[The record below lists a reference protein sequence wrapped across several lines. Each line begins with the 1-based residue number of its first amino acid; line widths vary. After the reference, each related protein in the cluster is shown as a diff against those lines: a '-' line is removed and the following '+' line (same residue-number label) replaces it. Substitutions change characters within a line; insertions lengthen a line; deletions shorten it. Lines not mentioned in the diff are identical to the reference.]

1 MESLKL
7 GLVGVG
13 LMNGSLARDVK
24 TLYKDV
30 EVYGLSRKQSTLDRA
45 KALGIIDHAA
55 EMETLAE
62 MDIVSVA
69 IPVEATA
76 SLLPKI
82 LDHIGLDTLVFDMGS
97 TKEAICTSVATHS
110 KRNQFLACHPI
121 AGTEFSGPDAAVLRL
136 YEGKVN
142 MLCEAEKTRPD
153 LLSKAQQLFSDLG
166 MVLRH
171 IDPLEHDRHIAYV
184 SHLSHITSF
193 MLGKTVMEKEQN
205 DQNIFD
211 MAGSGFSST
220 VRLAKSSPE
229 MWVPIFKQN
238 KANVLETL
246 EEYIANLNQFK
257 DLIQNDAF
265 EIITNQMKEINNIK
279 HILKPDKPHIH
290 NGKQ

>member
-13 LMNGSLARDVK
+13 LMNGSLALDVK
-24 TLYKDV
+24 NLYNDV

-45 KALGIIDHAA
+45 KALGLIDHKA
-55 EMETLAE
+55 EMETLSE
-62 MDIVSVA
+62 MDMVAVA

-82 LDHIGLDTLVFDMGS
+82 LNHIGPDTLVFDMGS
-97 TKEAICTSVATHS
+97 TKAAICASVANHP

-121 AGTEFSGPDAAVLRL
+121 AGTEFSGPDAAVSRL

-153 LLSKAQQLFSDLG
+153 LLSKAQQLFLDLG
-166 MVLRH
+166 MLIRQ
-171 IDPLEHDRHIAYV
+171 IDPVAHDRHIAYV

-205 DQNIFD
+205 DRNIFD

-238 KANVLETL
+238 KHNVLETL
-246 EEYIANLNQFK
+246 EEYIANLNAFK
-257 DLIQNDAF
+257 TLMQTDAY
-265 EIITNQMKEINNIK
+265 EEMAQQMKEINNIK
-279 HILKPDKPHIH
+279 HILKPDKQHIQ